1 MTMMQTAMKRAASLF
16 ALRLKK
22 CCSFDQNQN
31 RKQQKGKIMN
41 TLTTLAEKIS
51 SIESLGLYI
60 EEVRITDRYHLNDEN
75 PMTLTGTPR
84 PAGEYF
90 MASIDV
96 LITVDQPKEESSV
109 LFEQL
114 RNYPTVQDV
123 SGCKKIADTDI
134 GTIVRRDTAV
144 KKAVKKV
151 GKKG

>member
-1 MTMMQTAMKRAASLF
+1 
-16 ALRLKK
+16 
-22 CCSFDQNQN
+22 
-31 RKQQKGKIMN
+31 MN
-41 TLTTLAEKIS
+41 MLTTLAEKIS
-51 SIESLGLYI
+51 SIESLGIYL
-60 EEVRITDRYHLNDEN
+60 EEIRITDRYHLNDEN
-75 PMTLTGTPR
+75 PMTLTGKPR

-96 LITVDQPKEESSV
+96 LIAVDKPEEESV

-144 KKAVKKV
+144 KKAVKKA
-151 GKKG
+151 GKKGK

>member
-1 MTMMQTAMKRAASLF
+1 
-16 ALRLKK
+16 
-22 CCSFDQNQN
+22 
-31 RKQQKGKIMN
+31 MN
-41 TLTTLAEKIS
+41 ILTTLAEKIS
-51 SIESLGLYI
+51 SIESLGIFI

-96 LITVDQPKEESSV
+96 LIVVDQPKEESV

-134 GTIVRRDTAV
+134 CTIVHRDSVV

-151 GKKG
+151 SKKGK